1 MLTSAI
7 AQKISMAAAGAAL
20 MALSAGGAAQAAT
33 IVRGS
38 IDSIP
43 GLPGFIEVD
52 YWDFTVNSAGTVEID
67 VLANG
72 IDFGNGASGLNSYLR
87 LFKNDGSLNVS
98 DFIKHNDNASLRR
111 GGRDGSVSNFDS
123 FLSKSLDIGSYT
135 LAISDG
141 FLSNREAVAGLQRDT
156 IWGGTGDYQLTFTG
170 DVTVAGVDNAE
181 PTSVPEPASLLGLLA
196 VGAFGAG
203 SAFKRK
209 QQA

>member
-43 GLPGFIEVD
+43 GQPGFIEVD
-52 YWDFTVNSAGTVEID
+52 YWDFTVNSAGKVSID

-72 IDFGNGASGLNSYLR
+72 IDFGNGASGLNSHLR
-87 LFKNDGSLNVS
+87 LFRNDGSLNVS
-98 DFIKHNDNASLRR
+98 DFITHNNNASLRR
-111 GGRDGSVSNFDS
+111 GGRDGSVSGFDS
-123 FLSKSLDIGSYT
+123 FLSRSLDIGSYT
-135 LAISDG
+135 LAISDSI
-141 FLSNREAVAGLQRDT
+141 LSNREAVAGLQRNR
-156 IWGGTGDYQLTFTG
+156 ISGTGDYQLTFTG
-170 DVTVAGVDNAE
+170 DVTVRGVDNAE

-203 SAFKRK
+203 SALKRK

>member
-1 MLTSAI
+1 MSTSAI

-38 IDSIP
+38 IDSIS
-43 GLPGFIEVD
+43 GRPGFIEVD
-52 YWDFTVNSAGTVEID
+52 YWDFTVNSAGTVSID

-72 IDFGNGASGLNSYLR
+72 IDFGNGTSYLDSHLR
-87 LFKNDGSLNVS
+87 LFRNDGSLNAS
-98 DFIKHNDNASLRR
+98 DFITGNDDASLRR
-111 GGRDGSVSNFDS
+111 GSRDGSVSGLDS
-123 FLSKSLDIGSYT
+123 FLSRSLDIGSYT
-135 LAISDG
+135 LAISDY
-141 FLSNREAVAGLQRDT
+141 FLSTREAVAGLQRDT
-156 IWGGTGDYQLTFTG
+156 IFGGVGDYQLTFTG
-170 DVTVAGVDNAE
+170 DVTVAGVDDAE

-203 SAFKRK
+203 SALKRK